1 MSPSFYSTPDVRVLV
16 AAPRAAETDVLAIP
30 LFSDDRTT
38 TIVDLPGDLTA
49 DVAALFDA
57 GEFRGEA
64 FESLWTRVEGWQAR
78 RILLLGAGERAEQS
92 PALVRRL
99 AMAAGLAARARGLP
113 RVALLLRAGLGD
125 VATVR
130 AATDGLVASAFHV
143 DAYRST
149 PSKLAVLRDVAVV
162 VSGGGADTVAQAADE
177 GRTLGSAV
185 NIARSLAHEP
195 PNVLTPA
202 GLAERAA
209 TLCEDSPLTLE
220 VLDEDAMRQLGM
232 GLLLGVGQGS
242 RSGPR
247 LITMAYTPPHHDG
260 SGPVLALVG
269 KAVTFDTG
277 GISIKPSENMD
288 RMKYDMAGGA
298 AVIGAMWALA
308 RLGAPIPVLGIVPAA
323 ENMPDGNAFRPGD
336 VLTAASGTTVEITN
350 TDAEGRLILADA
362 LWYAQEQGATHLV
375 DVATLTG
382 ACAVALGR
390 VTSGLFAAPPT
401 WQDAVKGAADRAG
414 DVVWPLPVSNE
425 YKELLRSDIADLVNA
440 ASTRY
445 GGAISAALFLKAFAG
460 DRPWAHLDIAGT
472 AWADEAKP
480 YQPKGPTGVAV
491 RTLVE
496 LARSADVWS

>member
-16 AAPRAAETDVLAIP
+16 AAPQAADTDVVVIP
-30 LFSDDRTT
+30 VFSDDRTAGT
-38 TIVDLPGDLTA
+38 VDLPA
-49 DVAALFDA
+49 DVGGEVAGLFDA

-64 FESLWTRVEGWQAR
+64 FEAVWTRVDGWTAR
-78 RILLLGAGERAEQS
+78 RVLLIGAGERAEYVS
-92 PALVRRL
+92 ATLRRL
-99 AMAAGLAARARGLP
+99 AMAAGLAARARGLS
-113 RVALLLRAGLGD
+113 RVAMLLRPGLGGESA
-125 VATVR
+125 VTSAV
-130 AATDGLVASAFHV
+130 DGLVASAFHV

-149 PSKLAVLRDVAVV
+149 PSKLAVLRDVAVI
-162 VSGGGADTVAQAADE
+162 VSEGGADTVAEAADR
-177 GRTLGSAV
+177 GHTLGSAV

-202 GLAERAA
+202 TLAARVG
-209 TLCEDSPLTLE
+209 TLCADSSLGVE
-220 VLDEDAMRQLGM
+220 VLDEEAMRGLGM

-247 LITMAYTPPHHDG
+247 LVTIRYTPPEHAD

-298 AVIGAMWALA
+298 AVIGAMWAIA
-308 RLGAPIPVLGIVPAA
+308 RLGAPIRVIGVVPAA

-336 VLTAASGTTVEITN
+336 VLTGASGTTVEITN

-390 VTSGLFAAPPT
+390 VTSGLFAAPTT
-401 WQDAVKGAADRAG
+401 WQDAVKDAADRAG